1 MKGTSGLIRNCDL
14 LFVFCKPLQ
23 ITFVTPPFL
32 RGGPTTLAVYLLEN
46 AHRENIDA
54 SLFQEFG
61 AYAHGVGG
69 VDSKV

>member
-14 LFVFCKPLQ
+14 LFVFCKPPQ
-23 ITFVTPPFL
+23 ITYVTPPFL
-32 RGGPTTLAVYLLEN
+32 RGGQPRLAVYLLEN
-46 AHRENIDA
+46 GHREKMDA

-61 AYAHGVGG
+61 AYDHGVGG